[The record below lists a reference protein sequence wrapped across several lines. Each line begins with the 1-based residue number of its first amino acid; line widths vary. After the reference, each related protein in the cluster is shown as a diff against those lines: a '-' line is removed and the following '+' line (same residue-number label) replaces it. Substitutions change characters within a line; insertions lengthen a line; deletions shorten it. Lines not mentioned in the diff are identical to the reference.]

1 MATRHG
7 NPRSKPF
14 GSRIGL
20 GLFGTALVLVGLG
33 FGVAIQ
39 FLKPAPPRHIVML
52 TGESGGAYDIIGR
65 RYAEVLAQ
73 YGVELEVRHTAGSLE
88 NLELL
93 QSGEGDLAL
102 MQGGLIDEHTAS
114 GLYSIG
120 SVFFEPIWIFH
131 RANIKP
137 KLLTDL
143 RGLRVSVGLPDSGT
157 EDVATVGFQLNR
169 MSDEVE
175 TRNLPVDAVETAF
188 REGEIDAAFLS
199 ASVTS
204 PIVRGLLM
212 AEGIDLMSMQR
223 AEAYARLDASLTRL
237 VLPQGVVDLA
247 NNLPAEDKQL
257 IATAA
262 NLVTRQD
269 FHPALV
275 DLVLIAAT
283 EVNGGVG
290 VFANQG
296 DFPTARYTG
305 VRFLS
310 EARRFYDYGPPF
322 LLRYL
327 PFWAAT
333 QLDRLKVLL
342 LPLLVLAIPI
352 FRALP
357 PTYRW
362 GSRKRIYRWYR
373 RLRALETE
381 LHAGIDRETLKH
393 ASDELD
399 RIEEDVARVA
409 TPLSYA
415 AELYDL
421 RLHIEYIGRRIDSL
435 AEFVEE
441 SEGDDEGEQ
450 RHNTN

>member
-1 MATRHG
+1 MASRQS

-20 GLFGTALVLVGLG
+20 GLVGSALVLVALG
-33 FGVAIQ
+33 FGIAIS
-39 FLKPAPPRHIVML
+39 FINPAPPRHIVML
-52 TGESGGAYDIIGR
+52 TGEVGGAYEIVGR

-93 QSGEGDLAL
+93 RSGEGDLAL

-131 RANIKP
+131 RADIKP

-157 EDVATVGFQLNR
+157 EEVATVGFQLNR

-175 TRNLPVDAVETAF
+175 TWNLPVDAVEIAF

-199 ASVTS
+199 ASVAS
-204 PIVRGLLM
+204 PVVGRLLM

-223 AEAYARLDASLTRL
+223 AEAYARLHPSLTRL
-237 VLPQGVVDLA
+237 VLPQGVIDLA

-275 DLVLIAAT
+275 DLMLIAAT

-290 VFANQG
+290 VFANKG

-305 VRFLS
+305 VRLHK
-310 EARRFYDYGPPF
+310 EARRFYDYGPP
-322 LLRYL
+322 LLRRYL

-373 RLRALETE
+373 RLRALELE
-381 LHAGIDRETLKH
+381 LRAGIDNATLQRVSAK
-393 ASDELD
+393 LD
-399 RIEEDVARVA
+399 QIEDDVARLA

-421 RLHIEYIGRRIDSL
+421 RLHIEYIRRRIE
-435 AEFVEE
+435 AFTKAVEG
-441 SEGDDEGEQ
+441 SEANSAKGLPLV
-450 RHNTN
+450 